1 MAGREYPLERTRNIG
16 IMAHIDAGK
25 TTLTERILYY
35 TGVNYKIGDT
45 HEGTATMD
53 WMEQEQERGIT
64 ITSAATTCH
73 WTLEEK
79 TKVKPGAEEHRI
91 NIIDTPGHVDF
102 TVEVERSLRV
112 LDGAVGV
119 FCAKGGVEPQSE
131 NVWRQADTYNVPRM
145 AFINKMDILGANFY
159 GAVDQIKT
167 RLGKNAI
174 CLQLPIGKENDFQG
188 IIDLFEMQAYIY
200 NDDKGDDITVTDI
213 PDDMKDEAELYH
225 SELVEKI
232 CELDDDLMMMY
243 LEGEEPSVDEM
254 KAVLRKA
261 TCECTAVPVCCGSA
275 YRNKGVQKLLDAI
288 LEFMP
293 APTDIPAIK
302 GTDMDGNEV
311 ERHSSDDEPFAAL
324 AFKIMADPFVGKLA
338 FFRVYSGTLN
348 SGSYV
353 LNATKGKKERVG
365 RILQMHA
372 NKREELDK
380 VYSGDIAAAVGFKAT
395 ATGDT
400 ICDEQH
406 PVILESMEF
415 PEPVIE
421 LAIEPKTKAG
431 QGKMGEALAKLAE
444 EDPTFRAHTDQE
456 TGQTIIAGMGELH
469 LEIIVDRLLR
479 EFKVEANVGA
489 PQVAYKEAFTKAVEV
504 DSKYAKQSGGR
515 GQYGHCK
522 VKFEPLEANCDKF
535 DYDPKA
541 NILINDPPTLLFE
554 STVVGG
560 AIPKEYIPAVG
571 EGIQEAA
578 QAGIL
583 AGFPVLG
590 VHATVYDGS
599 YHEVDSSEMAFH
611 IAGSMAFKDAMAK
624 AGAVLLEPI
633 MKVEVTMPEEYM
645 GDVIGD
651 INSRRGRIEGMDDIG
666 GGKIV
671 RGFVPLAEMFGY
683 STDLRS
689 KTQGRGNYSMFFEKY
704 EQVPKSV
711 QEKIIANKAK

>member
-1 MAGREYPLERTRNIG
+1 
-16 IMAHIDAGK
+16 MAHIDAGK
-25 TTLTERILYY
+25 TTTTERILYY
-35 TGVNYKIGDT
+35 TGINYKIGDT

-73 WTLEEK
+73 WTLQEK
-79 TKVKPGAEEHRI
+79 TKPKAGALEHRI

-102 TVEVERSLRV
+102 TIEVERSLRV

-145 AFINKMDILGANFY
+145 AFVNKMDILGANFY
-159 GAVDQIKT
+159 ACVDQIRN

-174 CLQLPIGKENDFQG
+174 CIQLPIGKEDEFKG

-200 NDDKGDDITVTDI
+200 NDEKGDDISVTDI
-213 PDDMKDEAELYH
+213 PEDMKDDAELYH

-232 CELDDDLMMMY
+232 CELDDDLMMQY
-243 LEGEEPSVDEM
+243 LEGEEPTVDEM
-254 KAVLRKA
+254 KKVLRKA
-261 TCECTAVPVCCGSA
+261 TCECDAVPVCCGTA

-288 LEFMP
+288 IEYMP
-293 APTDIPAIK
+293 SPLDIPPIK
-302 GTDMDGNEV
+302 GVDLEGNEV
-311 ERHSSDDEPFAAL
+311 VRHSSDDEPFSAL
-324 AFKIMADPFVGKLA
+324 AFKIMTDPFVGKLA
-338 FFRVYSGTLN
+338 FFRVYSGTMN

-353 LNATKGKKERVG
+353 LNATKDKKERVG

-372 NKREELDK
+372 NKRHELDK
-380 VYSGDIAAAVGFKAT
+380 VYSGDIAAAVGFKST
-395 ATGDT
+395 TTGDT

-406 PVILESMEF
+406 PVILESMVF
-415 PEPVIE
+415 PEPVIDI
-421 LAIEPKTKAG
+421 AIEPKTKAG
-431 QGKMGEALAKLAE
+431 QDKMGEALAKLAE
-444 EDPTFRAHTDQE
+444 EDPTFRVHTDTE
-456 TGQTIIAGMGELH
+456 TGQTIISGMGELH

-489 PQVAYKEAFTKAVEV
+489 PQVAYKETMTKAVDV

-522 VKFEPLEANCDKF
+522 VHFTPMDPNGEETFKF
-535 DYDPKA
+535 
-541 NILINDPPTLLFE
+541 T
-554 STVVGG
+554 SSVVGG

-571 EGIQEAA
+571 EGIEEATK
-578 QAGIL
+578 AGIL
-583 AGFPVLG
+583 GGFPVLG
-590 VHATVYDGS
+590 VAADVYDGS

-624 AGAVLLEPI
+624 GNPVLLEPI

-651 INSRRGRIEGMDDIG
+651 VNARRGRIEGMEDIG
-666 GGKIV
+666 GGKMV
-671 RGFVPLAEMFGY
+671 KAYVPLAEMFGY

-689 KTQGRGNYSMFFEKY
+689 RTQGRGNYSMFFEKY

-711 QEKIIANKAK
+711 QEKIIAERKGAAK

>member
-25 TTLTERILYY
+25 TTTTERILYY

-45 HEGTATMD
+45 HDGTATMD
-53 WMEQEQERGIT
+53 WMAQEQERGIT

-73 WTLEEK
+73 WTLQDHCK
-79 TKVKPGAEEHRI
+79 AKDGALEHRI

-145 AFINKMDILGANFY
+145 AFINKMDILGADFY
-159 GAVDQIKT
+159 NAVEQIKT

-174 CLQLPIGKENDFQG
+174 CIQLPIGKEDEFKG
-188 IIDLFEMQAYIY
+188 IIDLFEMEAYIY
-200 NDDKGDDITVTDI
+200 NDDKGDDISIIEI
-213 PDDMKDEAELYH
+213 PDDMKDDAELYH
-225 SELVEKI
+225 TELVEKI
-232 CELDDDLMMMY
+232 CELDDDLMMEY
-243 LEGEEPSVDEM
+243 LEGEEPSVDAL

-261 TCECTAVPVCCGSA
+261 TCECTAVPVCCGTA

-288 LEFMP
+288 IEFMP
-293 APTDIPAIK
+293 SPLDIPAIQ
-302 GTDMDGNEV
+302 GEDMDGNQV
-311 ERHSSDDEPFAAL
+311 ERHSSDDEPFSAL
-324 AFKIMADPFVGKLA
+324 AFKIMTDPFVGKLA
-338 FFRVYSGTLN
+338 YFRVYSGTMN

-372 NKREELDK
+372 NKREELAK
-380 VYSGDIAAAVGFKAT
+380 VYSGDIAAAIGFKFT
-395 ATGDT
+395 STGDT

-431 QGKMGEALAKLAE
+431 QGKLGESLAKLAE
-444 EDPTFRAHTDQE
+444 EDPTFRAHTNQE

-489 PQVAYKEAFTKAVEV
+489 PQVAYKETITKPADI

-522 VKFEPLEANCDKF
+522 VKFEPMDANGEELYK
-535 DYDPKA
+535 
-541 NILINDPPTLLFE
+541 FE
-554 STVVGG
+554 SSVVGG
-560 AIPKEYIPAVG
+560 SIPKEYIPAVG
-571 EGIQEAA
+571 EGIEEAMK
-578 QAGIL
+578 AGTL
-583 AGFPVLG
+583 GGFPVVG
-590 VHATVYDGS
+590 VYANVYDGS

-611 IAGSMAFKDAMAK
+611 IAGSLAFKEAMQK
-624 AGAVLLEPI
+624 AAPILLEPI
-633 MKVEVTMPEEYM
+633 MRVEVTTPEDYM

-651 INSRRGRIEGMDDIG
+651 INSRRGRIEGMEDIG
-666 GGKIV
+666 GGKMI
-671 RGFVPLAEMFGY
+671 RGFVPLSEMFGY

-689 KTQGRGNYSMFFEKY
+689 RTQGRGNYSMFFEKY
-704 EQVPKSV
+704 EPVPKSV
-711 QEKIIANKAK
+711 QEKVLSKKD